1 MSRQKLAL
9 TFEVIDDDMPSERRL
24 QYRDAVIAAMS
35 AYQNEVRNAIV
46 ELGLEHVDTDAVA
59 NVELIDK
66 LLEDCHR

>member
-1 MSRQKLAL
+1 MTRHKLTL

-35 AYQNEVRNAIV
+35 AYQDSVRDAIS
-46 ELGLEHVDTDAVA
+46 ECGLEQIDEDAVA
-59 NVELIDK
+59 NSELIDK